1 MKAVV
6 DRIVQ
11 YANRYQLTNASTG
24 EVLGTFDFD
33 EVTGTVQ
40 QVGTEID
47 AELFNSIANDLAA
60 RVVANGGDLK
70 DTVVTF
76 TDTGGTAANVAS
88 GDKTS
93 TLWSKVKNWFSRLK
107 PLAFKE
113 KISDSDILDDA
124 LISQNKI
131 QGLKSEYVAS
141 LSVVDDTISYNNKNG
156 ESLGSIAVKGR
167 GLSELSWSEI
177 ATISESGNAASFF
190 HIGQEK
196 KVKMLSGE
204 DVTFVIVGFNHDD
217 LADGSGKAGITFSL
231 KNGLSE
237 TRGMNGTATNEGGWR
252 DSEMRAYMST
262 IKENLPLE
270 LRNVIKT
277 VKKKTNIYGSSSVD
291 ASIETNDDLFLFSIV
306 EIFGT
311 YFQKISDIRQ
321 NTNDS
326 VGGAFVGRKEGFQYE
341 YYVGNLIFSNDTI
354 WVTDNFSTVYSIT
367 EYFTVQNA
375 RKGITDSATKNFP
388 WWTRSRPLN
397 TNIKFAMV
405 GAYGTIGSYQANSTG
420 VASTVFGFCV

>member
-11 YANRYQLTNASTG
+11 YANRYKLTNAETG

-33 EVTGTVQ
+33 EVTGTVR

-47 AELFNSIANDLAA
+47 AELFNSIANDLSA

-76 TDTGGTAANVAS
+76 KDTIGTAENVAS

-107 PLAFKE
+107 SLAFKE

-124 LISQNKI
+124 SISQNKI

-156 ESLGSIAVKGR
+156 ESLGSIAMKGR

-237 TRGMNGTATNEGGWR
+237 TRGMNSTATNEGGWR

-277 VKKKTNIYGSSSVD
+277 VKKKTNIYSSVD
-291 ASIETNDDLFLFSIV
+291 SSTETNDDLFLFSIV

-311 YFQKISDIRQ
+311 YFQKISDISQ
-321 NTNDS
+321 DTNDS
-326 VGGAFVGRKEGFQYE
+326 VGGAYVGRKEGFQYE

-354 WVTDNFSTVYSIT
+354 WVTDNFSTVYLIN
-367 EYFTVQNA
+367 EYFTIQNA
-375 RKGITDSATKNFP
+375 KKGITDSATSNFP
-388 WWTRSRPLN
+388 WWTRSRLLRAN
-397 TNIKFAMV
+397 RDFAV
-405 GAYGTIGSYQANSTG
+405 VDSRGVIFSRPANATG